1 MRWQLT
7 RLLTIIFILG
17 SAISAHAVTS
27 ERLVSTDGFV
37 TDLLFSLG
45 ADEHLVA
52 VDVTSQLPKGYRSL
66 ANIGYHRTLSAE
78 GLLKLK
84 PTKVIGSEHMGPKTV
99 LSALKSANVKVTQL
113 PVAYSVA
120 QLTHN
125 ISTLASLVS
134 KQAQAKQLLAEISR
148 DLAELKRRP
157 MENKRIAVVLSMD
170 PQKLRLAGKGTSGNA
185 FVSLLQGKNVA
196 NFKNFQTISAESLL
210 SLQPELIVVIGRNK
224 VDAVNELMSIYPI
237 LRNTP
242 AGLNS
247 MIVSVEGG
255 ALIAGLSPAAIAEA
269 LAVTRTLRGHE
280 YSAVTKDVNR

>member
-1 MRWQLT
+1 MRWMLT
-7 RLLTIIFILG
+7 RLLTTILILG
-17 SAISAHAVTS
+17 SALSAQAVSS

-45 ADEHLVA
+45 ADAHLVA

-78 GLLKLK
+78 GLLKLN
-84 PTKVIGSEHMGPKTV
+84 PTKVIGSEMMGPKTV
-99 LSALKSANVKVTQL
+99 LTTLKRANVSVTQL
-113 PVAYSVA
+113 PMAYSVA
-120 QLTHN
+120 QLTQN
-125 ISTLASLVS
+125 ISSLATLVS
-134 KQAQAKQLLAEISR
+134 KQAQAEQMLAEMNR
-148 DLAELKRRP
+148 DLRELNRRP
-157 MENKRIAVVLSMD
+157 LDNKRIAVVLSMD
-170 PQKLRLAGKGTSGNA
+170 PTKLRLAGKGTSGDA

-224 VDAVNELMSIYPI
+224 TNAVNELMSAHPI

-247 MIVSVEGG
+247 QIIGVEGG
-255 ALIAGLSPAAIAEA
+255 ALISGLSPAAITEA
-269 LAVTRTLRGHE
+269 LAVTKIVRRHE
-280 YSAVTKDVNR
+280 HTTVTIGVNR

>member
-196 NFKNFQTISAESLL
+196 NFKNVQTISAESLL

-224 VDAVNELMSIYPI
+224 ANAVDELMSAHPI

-242 AGLNS
+242 AGLNAQ
-247 MIVSVEGG
+247 IISVEGG
-255 ALIAGLSPAAIAEA
+255 ALVAGLSPAAIAEA

-280 YSAVTKDVNR
+280 YSAVTTDVGR